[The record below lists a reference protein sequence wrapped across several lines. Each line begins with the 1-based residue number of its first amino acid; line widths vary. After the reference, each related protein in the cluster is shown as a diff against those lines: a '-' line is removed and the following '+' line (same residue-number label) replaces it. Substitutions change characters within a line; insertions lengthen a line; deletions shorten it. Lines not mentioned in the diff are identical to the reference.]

1 MKTHLLRP
9 AEVLAHFP
17 LFQALSTPQLERLAE
32 GTREVRLTKG
42 TTLFTRGS
50 AATGFFIILFG
61 QVKLVIDSPQG
72 DEKVIEIINQRQSFG
87 EAVMFLGRPYPV
99 SAVSLNDTLLLHV
112 PKDTV
117 DNLLEEDSRFARGM
131 LAGLSMRIHGLIKD
145 VESQALNSTTQRVI
159 GYLLQRCPEDE
170 GIDTTSIELP
180 TSKLLIASR
189 LSITP
194 ETLSRVFAKLVGQQL
209 IEVHGRNVQIPSIQK
224 LQHFVE

>member
-1 MKTHLLRP
+1 MKPPVIRS

-17 LFQALSTPQLERLAE
+17 LFQALSPPLLERLSK
-32 GTREVRLTKG
+32 GTKEVRLSKG
-42 TTLFTRGS
+42 VTLFTRGS

-61 QVKLVIDSPQG
+61 QIKLVIDSPQG

-99 SAVSLNDTLLLHV
+99 SAVSLNDSLLLHV
-112 PKDTV
+112 QKDTV
-117 DNLLEEDSRFARGM
+117 DSLLEEDSRFARGM

-170 GIDTTSIELP
+170 GIDSASIELP

-209 IEVHGRNVQIPSIQK
+209 IEVHGRNVQILSIQK
-224 LQHFVE
+224 LQEFVA

>member
-1 MKTHLLRP
+1 MKPPVIRS

-17 LFQALSTPQLERLAE
+17 LFQALSPPLLERLSK
-32 GTREVRLTKG
+32 GTKEVRLSKG
-42 TTLFTRGS
+42 VTLFTRGS

-61 QVKLVIDSPQG
+61 QIKLVIDSPQG

-99 SAVSLNDTLLLHV
+99 SAVSLNDSLLLHV
-112 PKDTV
+112 QKDTV
-117 DNLLEEDSRFARGM
+117 DSLLEEDSRFARGM

-170 GIDTTSIELP
+170 GIDAASIELP

-194 ETLSRVFAKLVGQQL
+194 ETLSRVFAKLIGQQL
-209 IEVHGRNVQIPSIQK
+209 IEVHGRNVQVLSIRK
-224 LQHFVE
+224 LQEYVA